1 MATTT
6 QGEAAMTTILFT
18 EEQAFNNAF
27 DRSVAAEIIASCD
40 APNIIETGFTPT
52 PISELLRNR
61 MEDISCTDTV
71 LSLVADRFP
80 VYCLE
85 IREETT
91 RMRYYFEISSIN
103 LRVWCDI
110 SRDGFIIHTPG
121 IEFTNAD
128 DVIGFAKGMNAITE
142 WAREAA

>member
-1 MATTT
+1 
-6 QGEAAMTTILFT
+6 MTTITLT
-18 EEQAFNNAF
+18 DIDA
-27 DRSVAAEIIASCD
+27 DTVKSIIRNCH
-40 APNIIETGFTPT
+40 APNEIETGFTPD
-52 PISELLRNR
+52 PIHTMLEQHMIIDRSAVINA
-61 MEDISCTDTV
+61 I
-71 LSLVADRFP
+71 ADRFP

-110 SRDGFIIHTPG
+110 SRYGFIIHTPG